1 MKIKK
6 MIKNKSKLFK
16 KGFSIFLTGFLLV
29 QPFFGLVSASDF
41 EDLASDYEWDYNDG
55 DLYDPSGSGDD
66 YEWDYNDG
74 SDDEP
79 DSDYVWDYDSGS
91 GDDGSDSVSDYDWY
105 YYSDDEPASDYVWD
119 YDSGSGD
126 DGSEP
131 VSDDD
136 WYYYSDDEPDSD
148 SVWDYD
154 SYYDEYA
161 ESNDCWD
168 ECAYVGKTEYSGNS
182 YRTCGNYDSDC
193 CLEWS
198 QWYIDNP
205 DPSCSDE
212 CSYSGQHECS
222 GTSGKTCGDYDS
234 DCCLEWSSF
243 DTCDSQC
250 YFCGDGTCD
259 LSCGETSSNCSSD
272 CGPSCSSHDNEQ
284 CYSNDLYWYDSCG
297 AREEKSEECGSD
309 SWTDNYRCSGNV
321 VQKEKI
327 ERGCNCDACYD
338 NYIWEDYEDCSNT
351 GRVCQNDQCVF
362 IAPPTL
368 YVNLEA
374 TPSSGEAPLN
384 NVDLRASVSGSAE
397 GTINYKFDCE
407 NDGSWDKQ
415 IFSTNSNPYTAL
427 DVCDYSSAG
436 NYTARVMVEREDA
449 SPAEDTV
456 SIYVHENSNEPPEAD
471 AGSDRELY
479 EGDSI
484 TLYGYGYDPDGGSV
498 DYRWSCSG
506 GSLYNSDDD
515 RPTFNAPSN
524 VSSNRYYTCTLTVED
539 NEGLTDSDS
548 ASILVKDRED
558 NDDGDDIILNIR
570 KAVKN
575 LTRGDDVW
583 YNSLKADPGD
593 LLMFRIRVTSEGSD
607 TAYDVKIEE
616 DLPNQITYKGD
627 LEIDGDNESDD
638 ITEEDLEIGDIR
650 LGDTKIITFEARVES
665 KSEFDY
671 GRTDLINEARAYN
684 SEDSDTDD
692 CKIMVDRKGVAGA
705 STISTGITDNIFGSL
720 VLPFALSLLLVW
732 LLSSKLINLD
742 EWAEGKRKMV
752 KSYQTNRAL
761 QSKIIKI
768 KTENLKV

>member
-6 MIKNKSKLFK
+6 MIKNKSKLVK
-16 KGFSIFLTGFLLV
+16 KGFSIFLTGFLLI
-29 QPFFGLVSASDF
+29 QPVFGLVSASDF
-41 EDLASDYEWDYNDG
+41 ED
-55 DLYDPSGSGDD
+55 PT
-66 YEWDYNDG
+66 
-74 SDDEP
+74 
-79 DSDYVWDYDSGS
+79 SDYVWDYN
-91 GDDGSDSVSDYDWY
+91 DG
-105 YYSDDEPASDYVWD
+105 SDDEPASDYVWD

-131 VSDDD
+131 VSDYD
-136 WYYYSDDEPDSD
+136 WYYYSDDEPASD
-148 SVWDYD
+148 YVWDYD
-154 SYYDEYA
+154 SYYDESA
-161 ESNDCWD
+161 ESNDCNDCWD

-198 QWYIDNP
+198 QWYTNDP
-205 DPSCSDE
+205 DPSCWDE
-212 CSYSGQHECS
+212 CSYSGQYECS

-250 YFCGDGTCD
+250 YSCGDGTCD
-259 LSCGETSSNCSSD
+259 SSCGETSSNCSSD
-272 CGPSCSSHDNEQ
+272 CGLSCFPHDNEQ

-297 AREEKSEECGSD
+297 AREEKSEECGSN
-309 SWTDNYRCSGNV
+309 SWTDNYRCSGDI
-321 VQKEKI
+321 VQREKI
-327 ERGCNCDACYD
+327 ERGCDYSACYD
-338 NYIWEDYEDCSNT
+338 NSIWEDYEDCSDT
-351 GRVCQNDQCVF
+351 GRICQNDQCVF

-397 GTINYKFDCE
+397 GTINYKFDCR

-415 IFSTNSNPYTAL
+415 ISSTNSNPYTAV

-456 SIYVHENSNEPPEAD
+456 SIYVYENSNEPPEAD

-548 ASILVKDRED
+548 ASVLVKNKDD
-558 NDDGDDIILNIR
+558 DDGDDVILNIR

-593 LLMFRIRVTSEGSD
+593 LLMFRIRVSSEGSD

-616 DLPNQITYKGD
+616 DLPSKITYKGD
-627 LEIDGDNESDD
+627 LEIDGDNESED

-650 LGDTKIITFEARVES
+650 PGDTKIITFEARVES

-692 CKIMVDRKGVAGA
+692 CKIMVDKAGVAGA

-720 VLPFALSLLLVW
+720 VIPFVLSLLLVW